1 MYIYRWD
8 LDKTYLDTDF
18 DSLRGLM
25 RSATEPA
32 AQKRAVPGAT
42 ALMRRLGEREGARI
56 FILSGSPTQ
65 LRAVLEEKLR
75 LDGVRWDHLT
85 LKDNLGNLKRGR
97 LRAIRGQ
104 FGYKLPELL
113 RTRVGLGRAV
123 RETCFGDDAEI
134 DAVVYSVYAD
144 AVGGRLDAAQVSRIM
159 EASGAYPDQ
168 VQDALSSLARLATAD
183 VVDRIF
189 IRLERRV
196 PSIRFEP
203 LGGRVV
209 PVHSWW
215 QAALVLMQDGHL
227 GPADVAAVL
236 EAVKAEFPGDSPR
249 DAFALAGLTQD
260 IVRRGY
266 VSPDILDAVP
276 HHDPWIAACRD
287 AMHALGPHPHAAP
300 RAQASVDYVEL
311 VRSFGRDEQAAGSR
325 RHE

>member
-1 MYIYRWD
+1 MYVYRWD
-8 LDKTYLDTDF
+8 LDKTYLQTDF
-18 DSLRGLM
+18 DSLRGLV

-32 AQKRAVPGAT
+32 SAKRAVPGAR
-42 ALMRRLGEREGARI
+42 AVMRGLSANPQARI
-56 FILSGSPTQ
+56 YIVSGSPTQ
-65 LRAVLEEKLR
+65 MRPVLEEKLR

-144 AVGGRLDAAQVSRIM
+144 AVAGRLDASQVSRIM

-168 VQDALSSLARLATAD
+168 VQEALDALARLSTAQ

-196 PSIRFEP
+196 PSLRFEP

-209 PVHSWW
+209 PIHSWW
-215 QAALVLMQDGHL
+215 QAALVLLHEGHL
-227 GPADVAAVL
+227 RPGDVAAVL
-236 EAVKAEFPGDSPR
+236 DAVRTEAHR
-249 DAFALAGLTQD
+249 DPFAVAGLTQD
-260 IVRRGY
+260 IVRRGH
-266 VSPDILDAVP
+266 VPPEVLDTVP
-276 HHDPWIAACRD
+276 FDDAWLAACRS
-287 AMHALGPHPHAAP
+287 ALRALGPGEHRPPPADVA
-300 RAQASVDYVEL
+300 VDYLDL
-311 VRSFGRDEQAAGSR
+311 VRTFGRDE
-325 RHE
+325 